1 MQVGSQTPVGGYQFL
16 FFLFTTAIQ
25 YYVPMQNYEHQ
36 IFAYGNIY
44 IHVGT
49 LYDVMLKQTEQVK
62 IARSI
67 QINNNM

>member
-1 MQVGSQTPVGGYQFL
+1 MQVGSQTLVGGYQFL

-44 IHVGT
+44 IHIDSANVLVLFQALT
-49 LYDVMLKQTEQVK
+49 RRENSFTELS
-62 IARSI
+62 R
-67 QINNNM
+67 

>member
-44 IHVGT
+44 IHVE
-49 LYDVMLKQTEQVK
+49 LAMAALHDV
-62 IARSI
+62 
-67 QINNNM
+67 